1 MDTMAISAEFNC
13 LLYSCGYW
21 KFPKNY
27 DIKIIKKEFIFMGPC
42 TPQETRKL
50 KGYKFEK
57 DNMAL
62 KMFKELKF
70 EK

>member
-1 MDTMAISAEFNC
+1 MATSAEFKY

-21 KFPKNY
+21 ELHKNY
-27 DIKIIKKEFIFMGPC
+27 DIVIIQKGFIFMGPC